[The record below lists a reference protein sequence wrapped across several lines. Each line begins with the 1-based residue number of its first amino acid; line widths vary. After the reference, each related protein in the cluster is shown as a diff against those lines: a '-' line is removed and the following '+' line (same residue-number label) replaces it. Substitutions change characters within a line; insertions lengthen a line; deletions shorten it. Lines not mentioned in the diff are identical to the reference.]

1 MSEQSYLAGMP
12 NEILL
17 LIFSHLLH
25 LNAPLTIK
33 SIHCQDPTNSIAI
46 AHVSK
51 RFQALTFRVLYKES
65 CFTIDATPRNSDQYQ
80 HGYPLSYLESEMF
93 KVGRGQIQHVEI
105 ISGEWL
111 LFERFTG
118 RGDRELADASAKN
131 VRMLMS
137 NLQESIP
144 RLERITFATK
154 IPDQHSARRI
164 QDLALQAVWSIL
176 PNVKGMSIIQ
186 RIDTTHD
193 LGLEGPI
200 RRTTLLN
207 FRKNRVTGD
216 WENLFGPNST
226 ELLRGLEERI
236 DIDRCIAMALEIS

>member
-1 MSEQSYLAGMP
+1 MSEQAYLAGMP

-33 SIHCQDPTNSIAI
+33 PIHCKDPTNSIAI

-65 CFTIDATPRNSDQYQ
+65 RFTIDATPRNSDQHQ
-80 HGYPLSYLESEMF
+80 HGYPLSYLESDMF
-93 KVGRGQIQHVEI
+93 KVGRRQIQHVEI

-137 NLQESIP
+137 NLQKSVP
-144 RLERITFATK
+144 QLERITFATK
-154 IPDQHSARRI
+154 IPDQYSARRI

-176 PNVKGMSIIQ
+176 PNVKEMSIIR
-186 RIDTTHD
+186 RIDPIQD

-207 FRKNRVTGD
+207 FRENRVTGD
-216 WENLFGPNST
+216 WENLFGPDST
-226 ELLRGLEERI
+226 ELLRELEERI
-236 DIDRCIAMALEIS
+236 DIDRCIAMALGLS